1 MYHPNVVRYYHS
13 FRKNDFFFI
22 VMEFVGYQSLEDLK
36 LPFSDEKKI
45 VNLIAQVGMG
55 LKHLK
60 NQNIIHRDI
69 KPSNILISDKGL
81 LKIAD
86 FGISK

>member
-1 MYHPNVVRYYHS
+1 
-13 FRKNDFFFI
+13 
-22 VMEFVGYQSLEDLK
+22 MEFVGYQSLEDLK